1 MCTDGWR
8 AITMPACSDAAARIA
23 LLKHGAREA
32 LAALEALAAPDGSSG
47 SGSVSASEDALQ
59 RSYRELLE
67 RPGTMLP
74 SHANLLCALLQ
85 LVPQCRLGTGTAYR
99 GASGGGGGG
108 DGGGS
113 GAGGGKGDDGQW
125 HMDGQSPSQPL
136 GRTPGG
142 RLSAAGLSY
151 ESQGL
156 PAIDVLLQRK
166 VTF

>member
-1 MCTDGWR
+1 MALTAEVERDIAVDRQTAKHDPLPPIIAVIDGIPRMCTDGWR

-108 DGGGS
+108 DGGGT
-113 GAGGGKGDDGQW
+113 GG
-125 HMDGQSPSQPL
+125 PPPN
-136 GRTPGG
+136 GR
-142 RLSAAGLSY
+142 
-151 ESQGL
+151 
-156 PAIDVLLQRK
+156 
-166 VTF
+166 